1 MYKDN
6 FSIVIPVDNLLHT
19 PDKPFCN
26 QTLYPDCPCR
36 EDQSNI
42 QEVSG
47 YVVAGLLTPDE
58 ATRTIQGHQ
67 L

>member
-1 MYKDN
+1 MFREN
-6 FSIVIPVDNLLHT
+6 FKIVIPVEEVLHT
-19 PDKPFCN
+19 SEKPFCN

-42 QEVSG
+42 QEIAV
-47 YVVAGLLTPDE
+47 YVEAGLLTPQE
-58 ATRTIQGHQ
+58 AIRLVQGRG